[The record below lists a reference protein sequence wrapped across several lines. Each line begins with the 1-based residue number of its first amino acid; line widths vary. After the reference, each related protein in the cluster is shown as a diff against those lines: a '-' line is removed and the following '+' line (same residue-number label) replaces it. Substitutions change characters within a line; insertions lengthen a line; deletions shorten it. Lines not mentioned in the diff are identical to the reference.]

1 MKFLSVALLH
11 CISVASFCQPV
22 TKTLDLSRIKQKKIC
37 HLMAKQY
44 SKDNMLMIGSLK
56 PTYHKGQKLDGY
68 RKVESAYY
76 VRESLKEVWN
86 QYLIT
91 SPAEA
96 WQGHMVSFGLLVSKS
111 YGKIMYA
118 DEPLFSHIDTGQVF
132 FINLKLMKGLYNL
145 AEGLEIVNIDSINR
159 SITFS
164 YLQGGKSHGEQTLFF
179 IPTRRGHT
187 NIIHQTAFL
196 SGSFMR
202 DRYLYP
208 YFHRIAINEFHRSM
222 RKSMGRM
229 NQTTSHH
236 ACL

>member
-1 MKFLSVALLH
+1 MKFLSVTLLH
-11 CISVASFCQPV
+11 CLCVVSFCQPV
-22 TKTLDLSRIKQKKIC
+22 TQALDLSRIKQKKIC

-44 SKDNMLMIGSLK
+44 SKDSILVIGSLK

-68 RKVESAYY
+68 RKVESAYR
-76 VRESLKEVWN
+76 VKGNLKQVWN
-86 QYLIT
+86 QYLVT

-96 WQGHMVSFGLLVSKS
+96 WQGHMVSFGLLISKKD
-111 YGKIMYA
+111 GKIMYA
-118 DEPLFSHIDTGQVF
+118 DEPFFSHIDTGQVF

-145 AEGLEIVNIDSINR
+145 AVGLEIVNIDAVNR

-179 IPTRRGHT
+179 IPTRKGHT
-187 NIIHQTAFL
+187 KIIHQTAFI
-196 SGSFMR
+196 SSSFMR

-222 RKSMGRM
+222 RKSMVRM
-229 NQTTSHH
+229 RQTTTHH